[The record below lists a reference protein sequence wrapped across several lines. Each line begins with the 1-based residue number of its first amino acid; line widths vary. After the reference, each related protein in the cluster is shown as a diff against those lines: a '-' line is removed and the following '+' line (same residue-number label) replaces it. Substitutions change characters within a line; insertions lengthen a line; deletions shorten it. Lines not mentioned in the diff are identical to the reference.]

1 MKKSAALWICGIS
14 NAMTENW
21 LSYVSN
27 CLNFRVPEQTAMFKI
42 ALILDEY
49 PFRKFELSK
58 A

>member
-1 MKKSAALWICGIS
+1 
-14 NAMTENW
+14 MTENW

-27 CLNFRVPEQTAMFKI
+27 CLNFRVPEQAAMFKI